1 MTATASSKAA
11 PEFQDECSPPSGFQK
26 VPVYIPNFGS
36 SSEPLTAADHLND
49 VKIKFMWMSSLSLS
63 LLDFYKAKG
72 LKDG

>member
-1 MTATASSKAA
+1 MYNQGYGDNMTATASSKAA

-49 VKIKFMWMSSLSLS
+49 VKIKFSFG
-63 LLDFYKAKG
+63 LL
-72 LKDG
+72 